1 MLRARRQVTRA
12 TAERRN
18 GLFARIYTVVRR
30 VPRGRVA
37 SYGLIA
43 RLVGPACG
51 ARTVGYAL
59 AATPDGSN
67 LPWQRI
73 VNREGRI
80 SLPGAAGAVQR
91 ARLEA
96 EGVTFDAR
104 GRIDMARFGW
114 SGLGKRRPAAR
125 LRNGARSY

>member
-1 MLRARRQVTRA
+1 MLRARRQVARA
-12 TAERRN
+12 TAKGRG

-43 RLVGPACG
+43 RLVGPGCG

-59 AATPDGSN
+59 AALPDASD

-73 VNREGRI
+73 VNSEGRI
-80 SLPGAAGAVQR
+80 SLPGAAGEVQR
-91 ARLEA
+91 ARLAA

-114 SGLGKRRPAAR
+114 NGLGRRRAAGSPR
-125 LRNGARSY
+125 KGARGY